1 MKQEVIEKTY
11 ELIEQIKDTP
21 KYKRLMELKRII
33 DTDSNVQELIQSF
46 QKWNKKYEEVSKYGK
61 YHPDLRKV
69 QLSFR
74 DAKEKLYTN
83 EVVEEYKS
91 LENDLQKELDHISAS
106 IAQAISKKIKHPN
119 EIGLINKH

>member
-11 ELIEQIKDTP
+11 ELIEEIKSTP
-21 KYKRLMELKRII
+21 KYKRLMKLKEII
-33 DTDSNVQELIQSF
+33 ESDQSIRDLIQSF
-46 QKWNKKYEEVSKYGK
+46 QKWNAKFEEVSKYGK
-61 YHPDLRKV
+61 YHPDLKQV
-69 QLSFR
+69 QLSFKE
-74 DAKEKLYTN
+74 AKEKLYTN
-83 EVVEEYKS
+83 IVVREYKS